1 VRNIFNLILVHDDVE
16 KFKTVNS
23 PDMDDSM
30 HKHYDKSEEK
40 QLKKT
45 EIKQKLEN
53 LVNDN
58 NSLKKSVVLL
68 YRKYEVKLLSKKI

>member
-1 VRNIFNLILVHDDVE
+1 MDEE
-16 KFKTVNS
+16 K
-23 PDMDDSM
+23 
-30 HKHYDKSEEK
+30 K
-40 QLKKT
+40 QLKKS

-68 YRKYEVKLLSKKI
+68 YRKYEVK

>member
-1 VRNIFNLILVHDDVE
+1 MCSIKVKNIFYLILVSDDVE
-16 KFKTVNS
+16 KLKTVNS
-23 PDMDDSM
+23 ANID
-30 HKHYDKSEEK
+30 EEK
-40 QLKKT
+40 KIEKKS

-68 YRKYEVKLLSKKI
+68 YRKYEVK

>member
-1 VRNIFNLILVHDDVE
+1 MCSIKVKNIFNLILVSDDVE
-16 KFKTVNS
+16 KLKTVNS
-23 PDMDDSM
+23 ANID
-30 HKHYDKSEEK
+30 EEK
-40 QLKKT
+40 KIEKKS

-68 YRKYEVKLLSKKI
+68 YRKYEVK

>member
-1 VRNIFNLILVHDDVE
+1 
-16 KFKTVNS
+16 
-23 PDMDDSM
+23 M
-30 HKHYDKSEEK
+30 HKHNDNTEEK
-40 QLKKT
+40 QVKKS

-68 YRKYEVKLLSKKI
+68 YRKYEVKLFSKKI